1 MNQARKARER
11 KDVIEEQKREMMKNL
26 PEEMKDLMEKKDETS
41 TVPEWKW
48 DFWPKDVG
56 FRTKLS
62 LKE

>member
-41 TVPEWKW
+41 TVPEWK
-48 DFWPKDVG
+48 
-56 FRTKLS
+56 
-62 LKE
+62 